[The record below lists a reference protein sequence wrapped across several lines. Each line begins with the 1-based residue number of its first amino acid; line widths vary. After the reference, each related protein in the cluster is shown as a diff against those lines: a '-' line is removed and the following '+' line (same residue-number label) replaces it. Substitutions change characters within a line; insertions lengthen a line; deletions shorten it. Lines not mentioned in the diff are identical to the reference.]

1 MKDVPI
7 DHVSQGDRNTGSEEV
22 GTSLQ
27 CPFPL
32 SSEPQHLAWL
42 DLCQQ
47 ECLSTLSWQSWSVGA
62 GLAMVLGL
70 YTLRGTGDQGCSWGH
85 GDKGIPLPGAR
96 EDFRETKE
104 HRSEANPHVNS
115 QRMGPCLPTQYRCA
129 VLSHSVVFDSLLAH
143 GL

>member
-1 MKDVPI
+1 MKDVPV
-7 DHVSQGDRNTGSEEV
+7 DHVSWGDRNTGSEEV

-32 SSEPQHLAWL
+32 PSEPKHLAWL

-62 GLAMVLGL
+62 GQAMVLGP
-70 YTLRGTGDQGCSWGH
+70 YTFRGTGDQGCSWGH
-85 GDKGIPLPGAR
+85 GNKGIPLPRAG
-96 EDFRETKE
+96 EGFRDTEE
-104 HRSEANPHVNS
+104 VRPAPHVNS
-115 QRMGPCLPTQYRCA
+115 QRTGPCLPTQHRCA
-129 VLSHSVVFDSLLAH
+129 ALSRSVVSDSLLPH

>member
-1 MKDVPI
+1 MKDVPV

-32 SSEPQHLAWL
+32 PSEPQHLAWL

-62 GLAMVLGL
+62 GQAMVLGP
-70 YTLRGTGDQGCSWGH
+70 YAFRGTGSQGCSWGR
-85 GDKGIPLPGAR
+85 GDKAIPLPGAG
-96 EDFRETKE
+96 EGFRDTEE
-104 HRSEANPHVNS
+104 VRPAPPLMSIPRGQVHVFPLNTDALRLVTQS
-115 QRMGPCLPTQYRCA
+115 CPT
-129 VLSHSVVFDSLLAH
+129 LLAQ